1 VAVYHH
7 VGIPGE
13 NNTVIIVQYVQ
24 CHSSALSV
32 STGHLSQPSVDDIV
46 RPSAVHAH
54 AGGPGPSPHTLP
66 LTTYPLPLAPC
77 PVPGVQQVSTF
88 GGNLVA
94 TTSYGQ
100 VLFMLM
106 LVALGLFL
114 FALLIGN
121 MQNFLQGLSR
131 R

>member
-1 VAVYHH
+1 M
-7 VGIPGE
+7 
-13 NNTVIIVQYVQ
+13 
-24 CHSSALSV
+24 
-32 STGHLSQPSVDDIV
+32 
-46 RPSAVHAH
+46 
-54 AGGPGPSPHTLP
+54 
-66 LTTYPLPLAPC
+66 
-77 PVPGVQQVSTF
+77 STF